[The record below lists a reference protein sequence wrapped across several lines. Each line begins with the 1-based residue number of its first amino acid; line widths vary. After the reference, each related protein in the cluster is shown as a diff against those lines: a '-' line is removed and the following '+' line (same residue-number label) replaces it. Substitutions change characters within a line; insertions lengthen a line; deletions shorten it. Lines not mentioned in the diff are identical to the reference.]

1 MIKFVQQN
9 EVEDITAMIDMIMPI
24 HVEDDKV
31 VL

>member
-9 EVEDITAMIDMIMPI
+9 EVEDIPAMIDMIMPI

>member
-9 EVEDITAMIDMIMPI
+9 EVEDITSMIDMIMPI

>member
-9 EVEDITAMIDMIMPI
+9 EVEDITTMIDMIMPT